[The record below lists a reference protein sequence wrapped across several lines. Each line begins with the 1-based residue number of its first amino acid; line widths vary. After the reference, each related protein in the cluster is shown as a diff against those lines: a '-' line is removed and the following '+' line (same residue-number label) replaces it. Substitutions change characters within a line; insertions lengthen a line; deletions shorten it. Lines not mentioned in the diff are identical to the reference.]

1 MRQFLASAWVIAR
14 RDYGATVFS
23 KVFILFLLTPLFSL
37 AFGAVF
43 AFAGHDDGGPARV
56 PVVAVVGNPAM
67 QAALAGARETIA
79 ARLGDDA
86 VPRLEA
92 AHPAGPLRDL
102 LGGAHPYAGVLHGT
116 LARPALLLPGEGRDT
131 RNLVGLIVDTAR
143 AGSIAAPADIAVEQ
157 VRIARAPDRDGRRDV
172 AHWAQT
178 GVFFLLML
186 LAGMSLSTFIEEK
199 SNKVIE
205 VLAAAV
211 PIDAIFLGKLVAML
225 AISLTGVAIWAGAAL
240 TAVLVFF
247 PHALSGA
254 TAPAV
259 GWPLFIGAAI
269 LYFTV
274 SYLLIGAVFLG
285 LGSQAGS
292 PREVQSMAM
301 PVTMAQL
308 VLFGFASAGT
318 SHPDGWLGI
327 ASAVFPWSSPLSML
341 GRAALLPSLW
351 PHLLALVW
359 QLLWLVLA
367 LRVAAAMFR
376 RAVLKSGGGWRWWSR
391 SKTAEALSNLSLP

>member
-1 MRQFLASAWVIAR
+1 MRQLFASAWVIAR

-43 AFAGHDDGGPARV
+43 ALVGHDDGGPARA
-56 PVVAVVGNPAM
+56 PLVVIVGGKDF
-67 QAALAGARETIA
+67 AAPLIEARA
-79 ARLGDDA
+79 RVAKRLGDDA
-86 VPRLEA
+86 VPTLRRQAASASGFDDGPHASREVLRNRDVDAAVSGSLDHPLLTVVGDDKGLVDRL
-92 AHPAGPLRDL
+92 
-102 LGGAHPYAGVLHGT
+102 
-116 LARPALLLPGEGRDT
+116 
-131 RNLVGLIVDTAR
+131 GLILDAAR
-143 AGSIAAPADIAVEQ
+143 AGAPSTDRID
-157 VRIARAPDRDGRRDV
+157 VRYVAQPPSVDTGGRRDV

-225 AISLTGVAIWAGAAL
+225 AISLTGVAIWTGAAL

-254 TAPAV
+254 TTPAV
-259 GWPLFIGAAI
+259 GWPLFVGAAI

-301 PVTMAQL
+301 PVTMLQL

-318 SHPDGWLGI
+318 AHPDGWLGI

-341 GRAALLPSLW
+341 GRAALVPSLW
-351 PHLLALVW
+351 PHLLALAW
-359 QLLWLVLA
+359 QILWLVLA

-376 RAVLKSGGGWRWWSR
+376 RAVLKSGGGWRWPWMR
-391 SKTAEALSNLSLP
+391 KA

>member
-1 MRQFLASAWVIAR
+1 VIAR

-43 AFAGHDDGGPARV
+43 ALAGHDEKGPARV
-56 PVVAVVGNPAM
+56 PVVAVVGDEAM
-67 QAALAGARETIA
+67 RAALLGARGTIA
-79 ARLGDDA
+79 ARLGDDG

-92 AHPAGPLRDL
+92 VRPAGPLRGL
-102 LGGAHPYAGVLHGT
+102 LAGPRAYAGVLHGT
-116 LARPALLLPGEGRDT
+116 LDRPALLLPDDGGDT
-131 RNLVGLIVDTAR
+131 RNLVGLIVDAAR
-143 AGSIAAPADIAVEQ
+143 AGPSAGPADIAVET
-157 VRIARAPDRDGRRDV
+157 VRVDRAPDPGDRRDV
-172 AHWAQT
+172 ARWAQT
-178 GVFFLLML
+178 AVFFLLML

-225 AISLTGVAIWAGAAL
+225 AISLTGVLIWAGAAVA
-240 TAVLVFF
+240 AVLLLF

-254 TAPAV
+254 VAPAV
-259 GWPLFIGAAI
+259 GWPLFIGAGV

-301 PVTMAQL
+301 PVTMLQL
-308 VLFGFASAGT
+308 LLFGFASAGT
-318 SHPDGWLGI
+318 AHPDGAIGI
-327 ASAVFPWSSPLSML
+327 AAAIFPWSSPLTML
-341 GRAALLPSLW
+341 GRAAVLPTLW
-351 PHLLALVW
+351 PHLLALAW

-376 RAVLKSGGGWRWWSR
+376 RAVLKSGGGWRWPWMRASG
-391 SKTAEALSNLSLP
+391 

>member
-43 AFAGHDDGGPARV
+43 ALAGHDDGGPGRS
-56 PVVAVVGNPAM
+56 PMVAVIGGEDFAHPLIEARTR
-67 QAALAGARETIA
+67 LAK
-79 ARLGDDA
+79 RLGDDA
-86 VPRLEA
+86 VPTLRRQAMPASGFADGPHEA
-92 AHPAGPLRDL
+92 REALRNRDTD
-102 LGGAHPYAGVLHGT
+102 AAVSGT
-116 LARPALLLPGEGRDT
+116 LDRP
-131 RNLVGLIVDTAR
+131 LVTVVGDDRGLADRIGLILDAAR
-143 AGSIAAPADIAVEQ
+143 AGPPATARIDVRYVAQPAAPDES
-157 VRIARAPDRDGRRDV
+157 GRRDV

-240 TAVLVFF
+240 TAVMAFF

-301 PVTMAQL
+301 PVTMLQL
-308 VLFGFASAGT
+308 LLFGFASAGT
-318 SHPDGWLGI
+318 AHPNGWIGI

-341 GRAALLPSLW
+341 GRAALVPSLW
-351 PHLLALVW
+351 PHLLALAW

-376 RAVLKSGGGWRWWSR
+376 RAVLKSGGGWRWPWMR
-391 SKTAEALSNLSLP
+391 KAQ